1 MEGMAID
8 VSLHELSTFT
18 SGNTTAY
25 GYSIVRN
32 EEEETV
38 DLFGKCGELLCCDG
52 EECVVVHVA
61 DNAIMLR
68 ALEAKDSFL
77 LTRDEAQVAIFR

>member
-1 MEGMAID
+1 M
-8 VSLHELSTFT
+8 
-18 SGNTTAY
+18 
-25 GYSIVRN
+25 
-32 EEEETV
+32 